1 MLKRRTRYERAE
13 KQKPGHKAGLSEFWC
28 PNPESNQGHADFQS
42 AALPTEL
49 FGQRGAL
56 NPTPAAASNA
66 FQQIR
71 AD

>member
-1 MLKRRTRYERAE
+1 MDNAE
-13 KQKPGHKAGLSEFWC
+13 KQKPGHKAGFSELWC

-56 NPTPAAASNA
+56 NLNGRRSSTGFSKKAHYP
-66 FQQIR
+66 
-71 AD
+71 